1 MLFLLQ
7 VFFAQPVVAVS
18 VFIHLGSDGYTPVD
32 TDTKYMRV
40 DLLTPENQ
48 TIPVVPGNIPI
59 SCRENPVQVPIKQD
73 LSKPFFL
80 TQGEHIGNNA
90 AVDVIR
96 FRISKETTMLKKCME
111 VYELKEK
118 KNE

>member
-1 MLFLLQ
+1 MGEISIKIKCLTFKYFDLVLVCIGHTVVFLLQ

-18 VFIHLGSDGYTPVD
+18 VIIYLGSDGYTPVD

-48 TIPVVPGNIPI
+48 TIPVVPGNVPI
-59 SCRENPVQVPIKQD
+59 SCRENPIQVPIKQD

-80 TQGEHIGNNA
+80 TQGEHIGN
-90 AVDVIR
+90 
-96 FRISKETTMLKKCME
+96 KK
-111 VYELKEK
+111 YL
-118 KNE
+118 